1 MKGQPDV
8 KDLTMDTGVQQMLEK
23 AREEGI
29 ETAFDR
35 AAKMTQCGFGSQGVC
50 CRLCLE
56 GPCRIAPKG
65 KGPQRGVCGADADTI
80 VARNLYQH
88 VMQGTSSHVEHA
100 REIVHALIE
109 TIEGHAPYQIQGTD
123 KLKCLAQV

>member
-23 AREEGI
+23 ARKEGI
-29 ETAFDR
+29 DTAFDK
-35 AAKMTQCGFGSQGVC
+35 AAKMLQCGFGSQGVC

-56 GPCRIAPKG
+56 GPCRIAPNG
-65 KGPQRGVCGADADTI
+65 KGPQRGVCGADVDTI

-88 VMQGTSSHVEHA
+88 VMQRTASHVEHA
-100 REIVHALIE
+100 REIVHALME
-109 TIEGHAPYQIQGTD
+109 TVEGVTP
-123 KLKCLAQV
+123 